1 MIYGLKN
8 MSKQYK
14 RWMEPVLKQALSKRR
29 VVVISGA
36 RQCGKTTLSKQ
47 IKIENSIFRSLDDVT
62 LLKAATD
69 DPTGFVQHSHGTMI
83 IDEIQKA
90 PDLLPAIK
98 QIVDSDNRP
107 GQFLLT
113 GSADIKSLP
122 QVSESL
128 AGRIK
133 NIHLRTLSQGEILGN
148 EPKFIQ
154 MLFNNEFPMQITG
167 YDKREIL
174 KIAFRGGYPEVMDF
188 SDADRKD
195 WHLDYV
201 NTLLSRDLK
210 IIANVKRKAA
220 LEEQMRIL
228 AAWSSKLMDTP
239 GMCSKLSI
247 GRQTF
252 DSYVGALEALYLF
265 ERINAWCKTDY
276 ARVGRKDK
284 IFINDT
290 GIMASILNWNFEEVY
305 LNPER
310 SGKMIETLAY
320 NELAVQAEIAGNR
333 IYHYRDREDREIDF
347 VVEDSEGKIACIE
360 IKSSS
365 SISKDDFKH
374 IIWFKNNIVKNQ
386 NVVSIILYSGENT
399 VSFGDGL
406 VAVPLAA
413 MWS

>member
-1 MIYGLKN
+1 
-8 MSKQYK
+8 
-14 RWMEPVLKQALSKRR
+14 
-29 VVVISGA
+29 
-36 RQCGKTTLSKQ
+36 
-47 IKIENSIFRSLDDVT
+47 
-62 LLKAATD
+62 
-69 DPTGFVQHSHGTMI
+69 MI

-90 PDLLPAIK
+90 PDLLPSIK
-98 QIVDSDNRP
+98 QIVDSDNRA

-133 NIHLRTLSQGEILGN
+133 NIRLRTLSQGEILGN
-148 EPKFIQ
+148 KPKFMQ
-154 MLFNNEFPMQITG
+154 TLFDNGFPAQIKG
-167 YDKREIL
+167 YNKREIL
-174 KIAFRGGYPEVMDF
+174 EIAFRGGYPEVVNF

-228 AAWSSKLMDTP
+228 AAWSSKLMDIS

-252 DSYVGALEALYLF
+252 DGYVGALEALYLF
-265 ERINAWCKTDY
+265 ERVNPWCKTDY

-284 IFINDT
+284 IFITDT
-290 GIMASILNWNFEEVY
+290 GIMASVLNWNFEEVC
-305 LNPER
+305 LNPEK

-320 NELAVQAEIAGNR
+320 NEMAIQAEIAGCR
-333 IYHYRDREDREIDF
+333 VYHYRDREDREIDF
-347 VVEDSEGKIACIE
+347 IIENQSGLIACVE
-360 IKSSS
+360 IKSGSAV
-365 SISKDDFKH
+365 SKDDFKH
-374 IIWFKNNIVKNQ
+374 ILWFKNNIVKN
-386 NVVSIILYSGENT
+386 NEAASVILYSGENT

-406 VAVPLAA
+406 IAVPMAA
-413 MWS
+413 LWN

>member
-1 MIYGLKN
+1 MDK
-8 MSKQYK
+8 KYK
-14 RWMEPVLKQALSKRR
+14 RWMEASLLQALAKRR

-47 IKIENSIFRSLDDVT
+47 IAIDDSIFRSLDDVT
-62 LLKAATD
+62 LLKAAID
-69 DPTGFVQHSHGTMI
+69 DPIGFVQHSHGTMM

-98 QIVDSDNRP
+98 QIVDSDNRA

-133 NIHLRTLSQGEILGN
+133 NIHLRTLSQGEILEN
-148 EPKFIQ
+148 EPKFMQ
-154 MLFNNEFPMQITG
+154 MLFNNEFPTQIRG

-174 KIAFRGGYPEVMDF
+174 KIAFRGGYPEAVNF

-201 NTLLSRDLK
+201 NTMLSRDLK
-210 IIANVKRKAA
+210 IIANIKRKAA
-220 LEEQMRIL
+220 LEEQTRIL

-239 GMCSKLSI
+239 SMCGKLALS
-247 GRQTF
+247 RQTF

-265 ERINAWCKTDY
+265 ERVNPWCKTDY
-276 ARVGRKDK
+276 SRVGRKDK
-284 IFINDT
+284 IFITDT

-320 NELAVQAEIAGNR
+320 NELAIHAEIAGCR
-333 IYHYRDREDREIDF
+333 IYHYRDRENREIDF
-347 VVEDSEGKIACIE
+347 IIEDQNGRIACVE
-360 IKSSS
+360 IKSGSAV
-365 SISKDDFKH
+365 SKDDFKH
-374 IIWFKNNIVKNQ
+374 IIWFRDNIVKNQ

-399 VSFGDGL
+399 VSFGDGV
-406 VAVPLAA
+406 VAMSMAA
-413 MWS
+413 LWS

>member
-1 MIYGLKN
+1 MEK
-8 MSKQYK
+8 KYK
-14 RWMEPVLKQALSKRR
+14 RWMEASLKQALSKRR

-47 IKIENSIFRSLDDVT
+47 ISIDNSIFRSLDDVT
-62 LLKAATD
+62 LLKAAID
-69 DPTGFVQHSHGTMI
+69 DPNGFVKHSHNTMI
-83 IDEIQKA
+83 VDEIQKA

-98 QIVDSDNRP
+98 QTVDSDNRA

-113 GSADIKSLP
+113 GSADIRSLP

-133 NIHLRTLSQGEILGN
+133 NIRLRTLSHGEILGN
-148 EPKFIQ
+148 KPKFIQ
-154 MLFNNEFPMQITG
+154 MLFDDGFPAQIKG

-174 KIAFRGGYPEVMDF
+174 KIAFRGGYPEVVNF
-188 SDADRKD
+188 SDTDRKD

-210 IIANVKRKAA
+210 IIANIKRKAA

-228 AAWSSKLMDTP
+228 AAWSSKLMDIP
-239 GMCSKLSI
+239 SMCGKLSI

-252 DSYVGALEALYLF
+252 DSYIGALEALYLF
-265 ERINAWCKTDY
+265 EQVNPWCKTDY

-284 IFINDT
+284 IFITDT
-290 GIMASILNWNFEEVY
+290 GIMASVLNWNFEEVY

-310 SGKMIETLAY
+310 SGKMVETLAY
-320 NELAVQAEIAGNR
+320 NELAIQAEIAGSR
-333 IYHYRDREDREIDF
+333 IFHYRDREDREIDLII
-347 VVEDSEGKIACIE
+347 EDKNSRIACVE
-360 IKSSS
+360 IKSGSAVS
-365 SISKDDFKH
+365 RDDFRH
-374 IIWFKNNIVKNQ
+374 ILWFKNNVVKNKEA
-386 NVVSIILYSGENT
+386 VSIILYSGENT

-406 VAVPLAA
+406 VAVPMAVL
-413 MWS
+413 WS

>member
-1 MIYGLKN
+1 MEK
-8 MSKQYK
+8 KYK
-14 RWMEPVLKQALSKRR
+14 RWMETSLKQALSKRR
-29 VVVISGA
+29 VVVISGV

-47 IKIENSIFRSLDDVT
+47 MAIDNSIFRSLDDVT
-62 LLKAATD
+62 LLKAALD
-69 DPTGFVQHSHGTMI
+69 DPNGFVKHSHNTMI

-90 PDLLPAIK
+90 PDLLSAIK
-98 QIVDSDNRP
+98 QIVDSDNRV

-133 NIHLRTLSQGEILGN
+133 NIRLRTFSQGEILRN
-148 EPKFIQ
+148 EPKFMQ
-154 MLFNNEFPMQITG
+154 MLFNNEFPTQIPG
-167 YDKREIL
+167 YGKREIL
-174 KIAFRGGYPEVMDF
+174 KIAFRGGYPEVVNF
-188 SDADRKD
+188 SDTDRKD

-210 IIANVKRKAA
+210 NIANIKRKAA

-228 AAWSSKLMDTP
+228 AAWSSKLTDTP

-252 DSYVGALEALYLF
+252 DSYVGALETLYLF
-265 ERINAWCKTDY
+265 ERVNAWCKTDY

-290 GIMASILNWNFEEVY
+290 GIMASILNWNFEEAY

-310 SGKMIETLAY
+310 SGKMVETLAY
-320 NELAVQAEIAGNR
+320 NELAVQAEIAGCR
-333 IYHYRDREDREIDF
+333 IFHYRDREDREIDF
-347 VVEDSEGKIACIE
+347 IIEDQNGRIACIE
-360 IKSSS
+360 IKSGSAV
-365 SISKDDFKH
+365 SKDDFKH
-374 IIWFKNNIVKNQ
+374 IIWFKNNVVKNKK
-386 NVVSIILYSGENT
+386 VFSIILYSGENT
-399 VSFGDGL
+399 VSFGDSL
-406 VAVPLAA
+406 VAVPMAA
-413 MWS
+413 LWD

>member
-1 MIYGLKN
+1 MGKTY
-8 MSKQYK
+8 Q
-14 RWMEPVLKQALSKRR
+14 RWIEASLTQALTKRR

-47 IKIENSIFRSLDDVT
+47 ISIDNSIFRSLDDVT
-62 LLKAATD
+62 LLKAAID
-69 DPTGFVQHSHGTMI
+69 DPDGFVKHSHNTMI

-98 QIVDSDNRP
+98 QIVDSDNRS

-113 GSADIKSLP
+113 GSADIKNLP

-133 NIHLRTLSQGEILGN
+133 NIRLRTLSHGEILGN
-148 EPKFIQ
+148 KPKFMQ
-154 MLFNNEFPMQITG
+154 MLFDDEFPAQIKG
-167 YDKREIL
+167 YDKRAIL
-174 KIAFRGGYPEVMDF
+174 KIAFRGGYPEVVTF

-228 AAWSSKLMDTP
+228 AAWSSKLMDTSNIC
-239 GMCSKLSI
+239 GKLSI
-247 GRQTF
+247 SRQTF
-252 DSYVGALEALYLF
+252 DIYVGALEALYLF
-265 ERINAWCKTDY
+265 ERVNPWCKTDY

-284 IFINDT
+284 IFITDT
-290 GIMASILNWNFEEVY
+290 GIMASILNWNFEEVC

-310 SGKMIETLAY
+310 SGKMVETLAY
-320 NELAVQAEIAGNR
+320 NELAIQAEIAGCR
-333 IYHYRDREDREIDF
+333 IFHYRDREDREIDF
-347 VVEDSEGKIACIE
+347 IIEDQNGRIACIE
-360 IKSSS
+360 IKSGSAV
-365 SISKDDFKH
+365 SKDDFKH
-374 IIWFKNNIVKNQ
+374 VTWFKNNIVKNREI
-386 NVVSIILYSGENT
+386 VSIILYSGENII
-399 VSFGDGL
+399 SFGNGL
-406 VAVPLAA
+406 VAVPMATL
-413 MWS
+413 WS

>member
-1 MIYGLKN
+1 MEK
-8 MSKQYK
+8 KYK
-14 RWMEPVLKQALSKRR
+14 RWMEASLKQALSKRR

-47 IKIENSIFRSLDDVT
+47 IAIDNSIFRSLDDIT
-62 LLKAATD
+62 LLKAAID
-69 DPTGFVQHSHGTMI
+69 DPNGFVKHSHSTMI

-98 QIVDSDNRP
+98 QIVDFDNRA

-133 NIHLRTLSQGEILGN
+133 NIRLRTLSQGELLGN
-148 EPKFIQ
+148 KPKFMQ
-154 MLFNNEFPMQITG
+154 MLFDDGFPAQIKG

-174 KIAFRGGYPEVMDF
+174 KIAFRGGYPEVVNF
-188 SDADRKD
+188 SDTDRKD

-252 DSYVGALEALYLF
+252 DSYVGALEVLYLF
-265 ERINAWCKTDY
+265 EQVNPWCRTDY

-284 IFINDT
+284 IFITDT

-310 SGKMIETLAY
+310 SGKMIETFAY
-320 NELAVQAEIAGNR
+320 NELAIQAEIFGCR
-333 IYHYRDREDREIDF
+333 IFHYRDREDREIDF
-347 VVEDSEGKIACIE
+347 IIEDQNGQIACVE
-360 IKSSS
+360 IKSGSAV
-365 SISKDDFKH
+365 SKDDFRH
-374 IIWFKNNIVKNQ
+374 ILWFKNNIVKNKDAI
-386 NVVSIILYSGENT
+386 SIILYSGENT

-406 VAVPLAA
+406 LAVPMAA
-413 MWS
+413 LWN

>member
-1 MIYGLKN
+1 MGK
-8 MSKQYK
+8 KYK
-14 RWMEPVLKQALSKRR
+14 RWMEASLKQALSKRR

-36 RQCGKTTLSKQ
+36 RQCGKTTLAKQ
-47 IKIENSIFRSLDDVT
+47 IAIDNSIVRSLDDAT
-62 LLKAATD
+62 LTKAAID
-69 DPTGFVQHSHGTMI
+69 DPNGFVKHSYATMI

-98 QIVDSDNRP
+98 QIVDADNRS

-133 NIHLRTLSQGEILGN
+133 NIRLRTLSQGEILAH
-148 EPKFIQ
+148 EPKFMEI
-154 MLFNNEFPMQITG
+154 LFSSEFPLQMKG

-174 KIAFRGGYPEVMDF
+174 KIAFRGGYPEVMNF

-201 NTLLSRDLK
+201 DTLLSRDLK

-228 AAWSSKLMDTP
+228 AAWSSKLMDTSN
-239 GMCSKLSI
+239 MCGKLSI
-247 GRQTF
+247 SRQTF
-252 DSYVGALEALYLF
+252 DIYVGALEALYLF
-265 ERINAWCKTDY
+265 ERINPWCKTDY

-284 IFINDT
+284 IFITDT
-290 GIMASILNWNFEEVY
+290 GIMASILNWNFEEVC

-310 SGKMIETLAY
+310 SGKMVETLAY
-320 NELAVQAEIAGNR
+320 NELAIQAEIAGCR
-333 IYHYRDREDREIDF
+333 IFHYRDREDREIDF
-347 VVEDSEGKIACIE
+347 IIEDQAGRIACVE
-360 IKSSS
+360 IKSGSA
-365 SISKDDFKH
+365 ISRNDFRY
-374 IIWFKNNIVKNQ
+374 IAWFRDNIVKSQ
-386 NVVSIILYSGENT
+386 EVVSVILYSGENT
-399 VSFGDGL
+399 ISFGEGFL
-406 VAVPLAA
+406 AVPMAVL
-413 MWS
+413 WN

>member
-1 MIYGLKN
+1 
-8 MSKQYK
+8 
-14 RWMEPVLKQALSKRR
+14 MEPVLKQALSKRR

-36 RQCGKTTLSKQ
+36 RQCGKTTLSRQ
-47 IKIENSIFRSLDDVT
+47 IKIENSVFRSLDDVT
-62 LLKAATD
+62 LLKAAMD
-69 DPTGFVQHSHGTMI
+69 DPVGFVQHSHGTMI

-98 QIVDSDNRP
+98 QIVDSNNRA

-113 GSADIKSLP
+113 GSADIGSLP

-133 NIHLRTLSQGEILGN
+133 NIHLRTLSHGEILGN
-148 EPKFIQ
+148 KPNFMK
-154 MLFNNEFPMQITG
+154 MLFNNEFPAQIKD

-174 KIAFRGGYPEVMDF
+174 KIAFRGGYPEVVNF

-210 IIANVKRKAA
+210 IIANIKRKAA
-220 LEEQMRIL
+220 LEEQTRIL

-239 GMCSKLSI
+239 SMCGKLALS
-247 GRQTF
+247 RQTF

-265 ERINAWCKTDY
+265 ERVCPWCKTDY

-305 LNPER
+305 LNPEK

-320 NELAVQAEIAGNR
+320 NELAIQAEIAGCR

-347 VVEDSEGKIACIE
+347 IVENSEGKIACVE
-360 IKSSS
+360 IKSGS

-374 IIWFKNNIVKNQ
+374 ITWFKNNIVKNQ
-386 NVVSIILYSGENT
+386 NPVSIILYSGENT

-406 VAVPLAA
+406 VAVPMAA
-413 MWS
+413 LWS

>member
-1 MIYGLKN
+1 
-8 MSKQYK
+8 
-14 RWMEPVLKQALSKRR
+14 
-29 VVVISGA
+29 
-36 RQCGKTTLSKQ
+36 
-47 IKIENSIFRSLDDVT
+47 
-62 LLKAATD
+62 
-69 DPTGFVQHSHGTMI
+69 MI

-90 PDLLPAIK
+90 PDLLPSIK
-98 QIVDSDNRP
+98 QVVDSDTRA

-133 NIHLRTLSQGEILGN
+133 NIRLRTLSQGEILGN
-148 EPKFIQ
+148 KPKFIK
-154 MLFNNEFPMQITG
+154 MLFDDGFPAQIKG
-167 YDKREIL
+167 YNKREIL
-174 KIAFRGGYPEVMDF
+174 GIAFRGGYPEAVNF

-195 WHLDYV
+195 WHLDYI

-239 GMCSKLSI
+239 NMCGKLSI
-247 GRQTF
+247 SRQTF
-252 DSYVGALEALYLF
+252 DIYVGALEALYLF
-265 ERINAWCKTDY
+265 DRVNTWCKTDY

-284 IFINDT
+284 IFITDT

-310 SGKMIETLAY
+310 SGKMIETFAY
-320 NELAVQAEIAGNR
+320 NELAIQAEIFGCR
-333 IYHYRDREDREIDF
+333 IFHYRDREDREIDF
-347 VVEDSEGKIACIE
+347 IIEDQNGRIVCVE
-360 IKSSS
+360 IKSGSVV
-365 SISKDDFKH
+365 SKDDFKH
-374 IIWFKNNIVKNQ
+374 IIWFKNNIVKNKE
-386 NVVSIILYSGENT
+386 VVSIILYSGENT

-406 VAVPLAA
+406 TAVPIAA